1 MARIAVDSASR
12 VPPWRQVRDQILAQ
26 IDTGHLSV
34 GTRLPPIRQLA
45 ADLGVAP
52 GTVARAYKELEAEG
66 VLQTARRHGTVV
78 AAAPPGRDDPLRAAA
93 ETYAS
98 TARALGVDV
107 RTALATVQWA
117 FDLADGT
124 PAKHPAP

>member
-12 VPPWRQVRDQILAQ
+12 TPPWRQVRDQILAQ
-26 IDTGHLSV
+26 IDEGHLAV

-66 VLQTARRHGTVV
+66 VLHTARRHGTVV
-78 AAAPPGRDDPLRAAA
+78 AAALPGRDDPLRTAA
-93 ETYAS
+93 ETYAA
-98 TARALGVDV
+98 TARELGVDV
-107 RTALATVQWA
+107 RTALATVQLA
-117 FDLADGT
+117 FDLTAGT
-124 PAKHPAP
+124 PPKRPAR

>member
-12 VPPWRQVRDQILAQ
+12 IPPWRQVRDQILGQ
-26 IDTGHLSV
+26 IDAGHLAV

-66 VLQTARRHGTVV
+66 VLHTARRHGTVV
-78 AAAPPGRDDPLRAAA
+78 AAAPPGRDDPLRTAA
-93 ETYAS
+93 EAYAT

-117 FDLADGT
+117 FDLAPDT
-124 PAKHPAP
+124 QPERPRS